1 MKKNKIF
8 NSNLFKFIVIS
19 VCLFFIYSFF
29 NENEKIFNIILN
41 ANYKNSLLIILL
53 SMILIILYSVLTLT
67 ALKDICKIKISFKKW
82 YLIYFNSQFLNSIP
96 FFGIFYRAKQLKKF
110 DLNYD
115 KFVGMYIMIKWLYLS
130 SFFFILGIETL
141 LFFYNIS
148 FFNIKIFLIFFAL
161 GLFLISFPYFFGKI
175 FYKVIEK
182 YNLTNYFI
190 FSRLK
195 KLLNLFIISSL
206 NKDFIKKFLKIF
218 ICIHLVELLVIII
231 LINSIQTDIILKDSY
246 IIFVGTQL
254 IDAINIIPQNIFIAE
269 IGIGFLV
276 QELKYDFEAGVL
288 IKLYLRFLIFF
299 SSIFLAVIYNFY
311 YKLYTKH

>member
-8 NSNLFKFIVIS
+8 NSNLFKFTIIF

-41 ANYKNSLLIILL
+41 ADYKNSLFIILL
-53 SMILIILYSVLTLT
+53 SIILIILYSVLTLT
-67 ALKDICKIKISFKKW
+67 ALKDICEIKIPYKKW

-110 DLNYD
+110 NLNYD

-141 LFFYNIS
+141 LFFYKIS
-148 FFNIKIFLIFFAL
+148 FLNIKIFLLFFAL
-161 GLFLISFPYFFGKI
+161 SLVLILSPYFFGKI
-175 FYKVIEK
+175 FNKVIEK
-182 YNLTNYFI
+182 YNLTDYLI
-190 FSRLK
+190 FLRLK

-206 NKDFIKKFLKIF
+206 NKQFIKKFLKIF

-231 LINSIQTDIILKDSY
+231 LINSLQTDIILKDSY

-254 IDAINIIPQNIFIAE
+254 IDAINIIPQNIFVAE

-276 QELKYDFEAGVL
+276 QELKYDFLLGLFGCNVFHL
-288 IKLYLRFLIFF
+288 SI
-299 SSIFLAVIYNFY
+299 SSASLCNSE
-311 YKLYTKH
+311 